1 MTPRLSGL
9 SSASSIEA
17 EYFELLGD
25 LLRQDG
31 WDVASDGSLPDKG
44 ADLVISR
51 GVQRYV
57 VALKVSSEGRRDRL
71 VPLLAQAILQARSAA
86 RASNDQAVP
95 LAIVAAP
102 LIARSAA
109 DGLMNFLAKFV
120 PDAAVGIFDR
130 EGFRRFVGP
139 GLETLVATPKRS
151 ARREKL
157 KVPDAANLFS
167 DLNQWLLKV
176 LFAPMIPEELLQAP
190 RGSYRNASE
199 LAEAARVSVMSSYR
213 FVRQLEQ
220 EGFLD
225 DYSESLRLVR
235 RQDLMSR
242 WRAAYLRPVR
252 DLPLCWDDS
261 VKNEHQLPAA
271 LRAYIGDSS
280 PRERP
285 APRVC
290 LGLFAAAE
298 CLGFGPAQGTP
309 PTIYLEHL
317 DRAALVSIGLTPK
330 GAEYGPDVFVR
341 VPIFRESIF
350 RAAIFRDALPVAD
363 ILQVWLDVSAPPA
376 RGEAQAEEIRRRAL
390 MPIFTETSK

>member
-9 SSASSIEA
+9 SSAPSIEA
-17 EYFELLGD
+17 EYFELLGG

-31 WDVASDGSLPDKG
+31 WDVASEASLPDKG

-71 VPLLAQAILQARSAA
+71 VPLLSQAILQARAA
-86 RASNDQAVP
+86 VRGSNDQAVP

-102 LIARSAA
+102 VISRSAA

-157 KVPDAANLFS
+157 RVPDSANLFS

-176 LFAPMIPEELLQAP
+176 LLAPMIPGKLLQAP

-199 LAEAARVSVMSSYR
+199 LAKAARVSVMSSFR

-225 DYSESLRLVR
+225 DDSESLRLVR

-242 WRAAYLRPVR
+242 WRSAYLRPVR
-252 DLPLCWDDS
+252 ELPLSWIDP
-261 VKNEHQLPAA
+261 VKTDRQLQSA
-271 LRAYIGDSS
+271 LRAYNDDSAVQKRPE
-280 PRERP
+280 PR
-285 APRVC
+285 AC
-290 LGLFAAAE
+290 LGLLGAAE
-298 CLGFGPAQGTP
+298 ALGFEPFP
-309 PTIYLEHL
+309 KIRPNFYLEKL
-317 DRAALVSIGLTPK
+317 DRAALVSMRLSPQ
-330 GAEYGPDVFVR
+330 GAAYGPDVNVR

-350 RAAIFRDALPVAD
+350 RAAVIRDGLPVAD
-363 ILQVWLDVSAPPA
+363 ILQVWLDVSSCPA
-376 RGEAQAEEIRRRAL
+376 CGEAQAEEIRRRAL
-390 MPIFTETSK
+390 MPIFAETLK